1 MAWLKR
7 FFWLALIV
15 GSFAGGWLA
24 HDVAKPAPDPALML
38 IDRAGQIISEEYYG
52 EVPSPRQLAYAAIR
66 GMLSELGDKYATFFE
81 PTAAAREGLSANGN
95 DAVIGLRGEVRDGR
109 FVVTDV
115 TPGGPAA
122 RAGLQSGDIIQAID
136 GWAVSRG
143 ASPAEIHAM
152 IRGSVGSVA
161 RLTVQRNESTLT
173 LEAAREP
180 FQEVTTRRFGSVAYL
195 RFDRFT
201 VQTPQQVK
209 QALAQSLT
217 PGTTSLVLDLR
228 YNGGGLMNSAQQ
240 VLDLF
245 LDEGMAFY
253 ARTRNGDLLPFDTKT
268 DGELSE
274 TIPLVVL
281 MGPHTYS
288 APETVVAALADRG
301 RAKLI
306 GEQTYGKGSINTTAN
321 LGDGSAIRITVAR
334 WLSPVQQ
341 RSFEGRGVAPDI
353 FVAAGSDPAQDTVLQ
368 AAIDFV
374 HNTQPD

>member
-7 FFWLALIV
+7 SFWLALIV

-24 HDVAKPAPDPALML
+24 HDVAKPTPDPALML

-95 DAVIGLRGEVRDGR
+95 DAVIGLRGEVRDGC

-115 TPGGPAA
+115 TPDGPAA

-143 ASPAEIHAM
+143 ASAAEIHAM

-217 PGTTSLVLDLR
+217 PDTTSLVLDLR

-274 TIPLVVL
+274 TMPLVVL
-281 MGPHTYS
+281 IGPHTYS

-374 HNTQPD
+374 HNTQPE